1 MNTRRWLLDGRE
13 TTAITIRD
21 SCQPRRDIITLSI
34 SLMQICYL
42 LHCRPFLIQLP
53 GLGRV
58 LLHQRCRWSFWYLN
72 TISVF
77 LFSSSFLF
85 FIIFIFYF
93 LVFPFL
99 VSLTFYAFGSC
110 FGMLAIFLGLDCIP
124 DRKTVKNTTERVGKR
139 QL

>member
-58 LLHQRCRWSFWYLN
+58 LLHQRCRWPFWYLN
-72 TISVF
+72 IISVF

-85 FIIFIFYF
+85 FIIFYF
-93 LVFPFL
+93 LFSCFPF
-99 VSLTFYAFGSC
+99 SC
-110 FGMLAIFLGLDCIP
+110 LFNLLCVWILFWNASNISWFRLYPRSENC
-124 DRKTVKNTTERVGKR
+124 
-139 QL
+139 